1 MTEKVIESRQ
11 DDEID
16 LFDLVDDIRE
26 RWYLVLGYFFV
37 GVVLAVVYALN
48 ASPLYKTELVLR
60 DAPAPDLLT
69 FNQPALRTTLQLVS
83 SEKKDES
90 GDPVELSNKPVFEL
104 SSDAAF
110 MGVRAV
116 VRSATARKAFYQAI
130 LSSDNPKIK
139 ELLYND
145 GLTEEQNLAGFLSLF
160 SFSDS
165 NNKTDQDIYLKVNVE
180 LKDAGLAR
188 DLLNDYVDFALLRY
202 ENQIRQELG
211 RKVQSQLQ
219 LNHSWASSFRDAYE
233 SEKARRIALLDE
245 AAAVAVSIGQTK
257 PFYNTNDVVVSSEP
271 PLYMMGELALKREAE
286 QLKQRS
292 NKASEDVFIE
302 GMSAIRGSISTLE
315 NMKVDWESVNFAL
328 IDQPALL
335 PINPIKPRKRLIVA
349 LGGVGGFMF
358 GLLAALLAAASARH
372 LHRDRKS
379 ANSLMYQ

>member
-1 MTEKVIESRQ
+1 
-11 DDEID
+11 
-16 LFDLVDDIRE
+16 
-26 RWYLVLGYFFV
+26 
-37 GVVLAVVYALN
+37 
-48 ASPLYKTELVLR
+48 
-60 DAPAPDLLT
+60 
-69 FNQPALRTTLQLVS
+69 LRTTLQLVS

-90 GDPVELSNKPVFEL
+90 GDPVELSNVPVFEL

-116 VRSATARKAFYQAI
+116 VRSATARKSFYQEI
-130 LSSDNPKIK
+130 LNSENSKIK
-139 ELLYND
+139 ALLYND
-145 GLTEEQNLAGFLSLF
+145 ELTEEQNLAGFLGLF
-160 SFSDS
+160 TFSDS
-165 NNKTDQDIYLKVNVE
+165 NSKTDQDIYLKVNIE

-202 ENQIRQELG
+202 ESQIRQELV
-211 RKVQSQLQ
+211 RKVQSQLE
-219 LNHSWASSFRDAYE
+219 LNQSWATSFRDAYE

-302 GMSAIRGSISTLE
+302 GMPAIRNSISTLE
-315 NMKVDWESVNFAL
+315 NMKVDWDSVNFAL
-328 IDQPALL
+328 IDQSALL
-335 PINPIKPRKRLIVA
+335 PIKPIKPRKMLIVA

-358 GLLAALLAAASARH
+358 GLMAALLAAASSRH
-372 LHRDRKS
+372 LRRDRKETGHW
-379 ANSLMYQ
+379 

>member
-26 RWYLVLGYFFV
+26 KWYLVLGYFFV

-60 DAPAPDLLT
+60 DAPASDLLT

-90 GDPVELSNKPVFEL
+90 GDPVELSNEPVFEL

-116 VRSATARKAFYQAI
+116 VRSATARKAFYQTI
-130 LSSDNPKIK
+130 LSSESSEIK
-139 ELLYND
+139 ALLYND
-145 GLTEEQNLAGFLSLF
+145 ELTEEQNFAKFLELF
-160 SFSDS
+160 SFADS
-165 NNKTDQDIYLKVNVE
+165 NSKTDQDLFLEVTIE
-180 LKDAGLAR
+180 LGDAELAR

-219 LNHSWASSFRDAYE
+219 LNQSWASSFRDAYE

-315 NMKVDWESVNFAL
+315 DMKVDWESVNFAL

-335 PINPIKPRKRLIVA
+335 PIKPIKPRKVLIVA
-349 LGGVGGFMF
+349 LGGVSGFMF

-379 ANSLMYQ
+379 ENSLMYQ

>member
-16 LFDLVDDIRE
+16 LFDLVDDIRDK
-26 RWYLVLGYFFV
+26 WYWLVGWLVV
-37 GVVLAVVYALN
+37 GSILATVYAFTV
-48 ASPLYKTELVLR
+48 SPLYRTELILR
-60 DAPAPDLLT
+60 DAPESDLLT
-69 FNQPALRTTLQLVS
+69 FNQPSLRTTLKLTSARGQTDKGS
-83 SEKKDES
+83 
-90 GDPVELSNKPVFEL
+90 PVELSGEPVFAL
-104 SSDAAF
+104 DSNTAF

-116 VRSATARKAFYQAI
+116 VRSATARKSFYQEI
-130 LSSDNPKIK
+130 LNSENSKIK
-139 ELLYND
+139 ALLYND
-145 GLTEEQNLAGFLSLF
+145 ELTEEQNLAGFLGLF
-160 SFSDS
+160 TFSDS
-165 NNKTDQDIYLKVNVE
+165 NSKTDQDIYLKVNIE
-180 LKDAGLAR
+180 LEDAELAR

-219 LNHSWASSFRDAYE
+219 LNQSWASSFRDAYE

-245 AAAVAVSIGQTK
+245 AAAVAVSIGQAK

-286 QLKQRS
+286 QLKQRT

-315 NMKVDWESVNFAL
+315 DMKVDWESVNFAL

-335 PINPIKPRKRLIVA
+335 PIKPIKPRKALIVA

-379 ANSLMYQ
+379 ENSLMYQ

>member
-26 RWYLVLGYFFV
+26 KWYLVLGYFFV

-60 DAPAPDLLT
+60 DAPASDLLT

-104 SSDAAF
+104 SSGDAF

-116 VRSATARKAFYQAI
+116 VRSATARKAFYQTI

-139 ELLYND
+139 KLLYND
-145 GLTEEQNLAGFLSLF
+145 ELTEEQNFAKFLELF
-160 SFSDS
+160 SFADS
-165 NNKTDQDIYLKVNVE
+165 NSKTDQDLFLEVTIE
-180 LKDAGLAR
+180 LGDAELAR

-219 LNHSWASSFRDAYE
+219 LNQSWASSFRDAYE

-315 NMKVDWESVNFAL
+315 DMKVDWESVNFAL

-335 PINPIKPRKRLIVA
+335 PIKPIKPRKALIVA

-379 ANSLMYQ
+379 ENSLMYQ

>member
-1 MTEKVIESRQ
+1 MTEKVIENRQ
-11 DDEID
+11 EDEVD

-26 RWYLVLGYFFV
+26 KWYLVLGYFLA
-37 GVVLAVVYALN
+37 GVVLAVVYAFN

-60 DAPAPDLLT
+60 DAPASDLLT

-90 GDPVELSNKPVFEL
+90 GDPVELSNVPVFEL

-116 VRSATARKAFYQAI
+116 VRSATARKAFYQTI
-130 LSSDNPKIK
+130 LNSDNPKIK
-139 ELLYND
+139 ELLYKD
-145 GLTEEQNLAGFLSLF
+145 ELTEEQNFAEFLELF
-160 SFSDS
+160 SFLDS
-165 NNKTDQDIYLKVNVE
+165 NSKTAQDIYLEVNFE
-180 LKDAGLAR
+180 LEDAELAR

-219 LNHSWASSFRDAYE
+219 LNQSWASSFRDAYE
-233 SEKARRIALLDE
+233 SDKARRIALLDE
-245 AAAVAVSIGQTK
+245 AAAVAISIDQTK

-302 GMSAIRGSISTLE
+302 GMSAIRNSISTLE
-315 NMKVDWESVNFAL
+315 NMKVDWESVNYAL

-335 PINPIKPRKRLIVA
+335 PIKPIKPRKVLIVA
-349 LGGVGGFMF
+349 LGGVGGFML

-379 ANSLMYQ
+379 ENSLMYQ

>member
-26 RWYLVLGYFFV
+26 KWYLVLGYFFV

-48 ASPLYKTELVLR
+48 ASPLYKAELVLR
-60 DAPAPDLLT
+60 EASVSDLLT
-69 FNQPALRTTLQLVS
+69 FNQPGLRTTLQLAS
-83 SEKKDES
+83 SDKKDEE
-90 GDPVELSNKPVFEL
+90 GNPVELSNKPVFAL
-104 SSDAAF
+104 DSDEAF

-116 VRSATARKAFYQAI
+116 VRSATARKAFYQEI
-130 LSSDNPKIK
+130 LNSDNPKVK

-145 GLTEEQNLAGFLSLF
+145 ELTEEQNFAKFLELF
-160 SFSDS
+160 SFADS
-165 NNKTDQDIYLKVNVE
+165 NSKTDQDLFLEVTIE
-180 LKDAGLAR
+180 LGDAELAR

-219 LNHSWASSFRDAYE
+219 LNQSWASSFRDAYE

-302 GMSAIRGSISTLE
+302 GMSAIRNSISTLE

-335 PINPIKPRKRLIVA
+335 PIKPIKPRKALIVA

-379 ANSLMYQ
+379 ENSLMYQ